1 LKSPDQDVLDRATR
15 ALDAGRLEQALA
27 LCEQALARS
36 RRNPHA
42 LYLMGCTLYALHERD
57 EAIAYLER
65 CARTDPKNATAHLR
79 LGEVLTADGQYS
91 AALSRFEK
99 AHKLD
104 PASPAALAGK
114 AEVFDRR
121 NQHEKVGKLLEPV
134 VKSGRINAMMARL
147 FGRYL
152 WKTGRDDE
160 AIGFARRQLD
170 DPSFPAAGRRELY
183 FLLGKIHEKRGDY
196 DEAFAAYRAA
206 NETAGEPYDAEAY
219 RRRIDELMEVYSRE
233 NLHRYARSTLTLED
247 PVFIVGMPRTGS
259 TLAERIIDAHP
270 AARGLGEIPP
280 MNRITRTLSLTIG
293 SAMPYPQCVRELT
306 APIADKIGTGYV
318 EAVRKKARPAK
329 RAVDKYLPN
338 FENLGLLSLILP
350 KAHIIECR
358 RNPMDA
364 CLSCFA
370 EPLHPSG
377 HPWASRLENLGAH
390 HRQYERLMNHWKHAL
405 DVPILEVS
413 YEDLTADPEAVS
425 RRIIEF
431 IGLPWDDQ
439 CLRYYELKRPIM
451 TLSREQVNQPVYRH
465 AVNRA
470 ERFAPHLKPLKQ
482 ALAGEE

>member
-1 LKSPDQDVLDRATR
+1 MKPSDRDLLDRAAR
-15 ALDAGRLEQALA
+15 ALDSGRLEQAQA

-65 CARTDPKNATAHLR
+65 CARLDPKNATAHLR
-79 LGEVLTADGQYS
+79 LGEVLTADGQYT

-99 AHKLD
+99 AQKLD
-104 PASPAALAGK
+104 PKSTAAICGK

-121 NQHEKVGKLLEPV
+121 NQHERVGKLLDPLV
-134 VKSGRINAMMARL
+134 RSGRVDATMARL

-152 WKTGRDDE
+152 WKSGRDDE
-160 AIGFARRQLD
+160 AISFAQKQLD
-170 DPSFPAAGRRELY
+170 DSSTPPAGRRELG
-183 FLLGKIHEKRGDY
+183 FLLGKIRERRGEY
-196 DEAFAAYRAA
+196 DDAFSAYRAA
-206 NETAGEPYDAEAY
+206 NETAGKPYDADAY
-219 RRRIDELMEVYSRE
+219 RRRIDELIEVYNRE
-233 NLHRYARSTLTLED
+233 DLQRYARSTLELEE

-259 TLAERIIDAHP
+259 TLVERIIDAHP
-270 AARGLGEIPP
+270 MACGLGEIPQ
-280 MNRITRTLSLTIG
+280 MNRIARSLSLAIG
-293 SAMPYPQCVRELT
+293 SPLPYPPCVGDLT
-306 APIADKIGTGYV
+306 PAIADEVGTGYV

-350 KAHIIECR
+350 RAHIIECR
-358 RNPMDA
+358 RHPMDA

-377 HPWASRLENLGAH
+377 HPWASSLEDLGAH
-390 HRQYERLMNHWKHAL
+390 YRHYARLMDHWKRVL
-405 DVPILEVS
+405 DIPLMEVQ
-413 YEDLTADPEAVS
+413 YEDLVADQEAVS
-425 RRIIEF
+425 RRIIDF

-439 CLRYYELKRPIM
+439 CLRYYELKRQIM
-451 TLSREQVNQPVYRH
+451 TLSREQVDKPVYRH

-470 ERFAPHLKPLKQ
+470 ERFADHLEPLRQ
-482 ALAGEE
+482 ALAGER